1 RVAPPRGDRARPFDR
16 DDDPADEYEAG
27 YRAGYED
34 AVRGRAPQ
42 VRGAAVVGG
51 TGAGGTTAVVVPPGG
66 DPRYFNTG
74 DYPPPGRANGT
85 CLDRDRDGWCDD
97 PRFGAPVCRDLD
109 GDGRCD
115 DYAAEASAPYP
126 TELPSMRAGTDMQGG
141 RGSREA
147 LRWLGTAEVVARP
160 SGGRAGGTPYRIMWY
175 DANTNALLQ
184 AWTDRDADG
193 VADRVEIFRNGRR
206 VKLLGR

>member
-1 RVAPPRGDRARPFDR
+1 M
-16 DDDPADEYEAG
+16 
-27 YRAGYED
+27 
-34 AVRGRAPQ
+34 RGRAPQ
-42 VRGAAVVGG
+42 VRGAAVLGS
-51 TGAGGTTAVVVPPGG
+51 GAGGTTAVVVPPGG
-66 DPRYFNTG
+66 DPRYFNNG
-74 DYPPPGRANGT
+74 SYPPPGRANGT
-85 CLDRDRDGWCDD
+85 CLDRDQDGWCDD

-115 DYAAEASAPYP
+115 DYAADASAPYP
-126 TELPSMRAGTDMQGG
+126 SDLPAMRAGTDVQGG

-147 LRWLGTAEVVARP
+147 IRWLGTAEVVARP
-160 SGGRAGGTPYRIMWY
+160 SGGRAGGTPYRILWF

-193 VADRVEIFRNGRR
+193 IADRVEIYRGGRR